1 MRRMTPLRLITIAIS
16 HYCEKAR
23 WALDRAGLP
32 YVEEAHPPL
41 LHNLA
46 TLRAGGGDT
55 TPVLVTPEETLADS
69 TDILKWIDRRRPDL
83 GLYAAKDAA
92 ELEDLFDETLG
103 PHTRR
108 WVYAHVL
115 DDPALTRR
123 ALTTGASGRARAAYR
138 VLQPVI
144 TFGMRKGLNITPTSK
159 ERSRAKVDEVFAR
172 VDALLADGR
181 PFLGGDRFGAADL
194 TFAALGAPVVLP
206 PVGYGPVG
214 MDFPTV
220 NDFPAA
226 LREEVRPYADRPGGR
241 LILRLYAEERRRPV
255 VAS

>member
-1 MRRMTPLRLITIAIS
+1 MTPLRLITIALS
-16 HYCEKAR
+16 HFCEKAR

-69 TDILKWIDRRRPDL
+69 TDILRWLDARRPDL
-83 GLYAAKDAA
+83 GLYAAPEAA
-92 ELEDLFDETLG
+92 ALEDLFDETLG

-115 DDPALTRR
+115 EDPVLTRR
-123 ALTTGASGRARAAYR
+123 ALTTGASGRARVAYR
-138 VLQPVI
+138 ALQPLI
-144 TFGMRKGLNITPTSK
+144 TFGMKRGLNITPASK
-159 ERSRAKVDEVFAR
+159 ERSRAKVEEVFAK

-181 PFLGGDRFGAADL
+181 PYLGGDRFGAADL
-194 TFAALGAPVVLP
+194 TFAALGAPAVTP
-206 PVGYGPVG
+206 DGYGPVG
-214 MDFPTV
+214 MDLPPM
-220 NDFPAA
+220 DDLPPAF
-226 LREEVRPYADRPGGR
+226 LEEARPYRERPAGR
-241 LILRLYAEERRRPV
+241 HILRLYAEERRRAP